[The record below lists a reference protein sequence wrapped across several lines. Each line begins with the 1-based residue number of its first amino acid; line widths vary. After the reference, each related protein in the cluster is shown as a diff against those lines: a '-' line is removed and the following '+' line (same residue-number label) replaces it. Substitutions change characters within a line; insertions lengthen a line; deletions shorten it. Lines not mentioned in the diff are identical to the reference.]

1 MIVDFYIRCQKKGG
15 GRWVH
20 RTEIGL
26 FSSYQ
31 QQHILQ
37 NIYRCRKRKT
47 SDCQVVR
54 ECPEQTEEEE
64 DVAGWGW
71 AELRLNFNLQHLLLL
86 CRSISRRV
94 WTRTKWWYQGC
105 ARSKTGG
112 SGPGCSWE
120 EATSSGA
127 KPERN
132 ALNKQKKKNTWE
144 VEVEQKHQQ
153 DPVAGASAEASAW
166 TSLQSSR
173 SNSKWSWT
181 REGCIPG
188 TAGSRLDQKLLW
200 AEASLRSFWSSL
212 PSVPWHLVPLPGS
225 TGSTGSMMIIWG
237 RAIMGQSRPVGVLL
251 TSLNINGEKMIW
263 FHWFL

>member
-37 NIYRCRKRKT
+37 YKKENLRLSSGQRMPWTNRGRRRCGRLRLSRT
-47 SDCQVVR
+47 L
-54 ECPEQTEEEE
+54 
-64 DVAGWGW
+64 
-71 AELRLNFNLQHLLLL
+71 AELQPATSSSPLQKHQQEGLDEDQTVRGQKQEGLD
-86 CRSISRRV
+86 
-94 WTRTKWWYQGC
+94 Q
-105 ARSKTGG
+105 A
-112 SGPGCSWE
+112 
-120 EATSSGA
+120 ATSSGA

-200 AEASLRSFWSSL
+200 AEASDQVYLLYLDIWF
-212 PSVPWHLVPLPGS
+212 HCLVPLVPLVPWWLFEG
-225 TGSTGSMMIIWG
+225 
-237 RAIMGQSRPVGVLL
+237 GQ
-251 TSLNINGEKMIW
+251 
-263 FHWFL
+263 